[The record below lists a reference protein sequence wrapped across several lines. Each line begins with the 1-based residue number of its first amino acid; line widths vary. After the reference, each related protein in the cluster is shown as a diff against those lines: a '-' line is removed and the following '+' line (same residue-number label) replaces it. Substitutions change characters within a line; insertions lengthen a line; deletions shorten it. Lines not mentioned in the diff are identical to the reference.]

1 MKAHV
6 QDRAL
11 DDWQPD
17 TELAFALLSLVSSVV
32 VIESNFSQ
40 QDASS
45 MLHRADER
53 LYRCTNF

>member
-17 TELAFALLSLVSSVV
+17 TELAFALLSLAFSTSV
-32 VIESNFSQ
+32 IHSNFSQ
-40 QDASS
+40 QDAYS
-45 MLHRADER
+45 MLHRADQR
-53 LYRCTNF
+53 LSRCTYV